1 MFKKV
6 LLSTVL
12 ASVFMGGVHAATHE
26 LTVAQRQDPGSWD
39 PIDTFLVA
47 WSSAG
52 NSLYD
57 ALVLRDEQLKLQ
69 PGLAEK
75 WEELDDGLR
84 IRFYLRKG
92 VNFHNGE
99 PFNAEAVKYTFDR
112 LLGEEGKKGPQRS
125 NYTAIQEV
133 KIIDDHTVDFVLN
146 KPDPVL
152 LTKLAGY
159 GAMIVPPKYIAE
171 KGDAFF
177 NENPV
182 GTGPFKFVSYK
193 QGDRLVLEPNNDYW
207 GGKPK
212 LQKLTYRFI
221 KEDATSLAELQAGR
235 VDVWHDVAISAVP
248 IIEKS
253 KDSKVI
259 AETGPTIMS
268 LQFNLENG
276 ITKDVRVRKAL
287 NMAVDKKMLIDAF
300 LAGYAEPIATLQSKL
315 SFGYDE
321 NLKDYPFNPEQAKKL
336 LAEAGVKPG
345 TKMTIDY
352 RASQS
357 TFGEVAQALTA
368 FFGNV
373 GLDVS
378 VKPIEDAVFLN
389 ENVPQGKTSEAF
401 QFGWGGWTF
410 DFDNT
415 AYLVYHSGQKWN
427 PYLKSEKMDALL
439 EKQRVATNKE
449 DRLKQLQEVARLAQE
464 EAYHLPLYNTKTL
477 YGVSNKV
484 KNFLPA
490 PDFRVRYFQ
499 TDVE

>member
-159 GAMIVPPKYIAE
+159 G
-171 KGDAFF
+171 
-177 NENPV
+177 
-182 GTGPFKFVSYK
+182 
-193 QGDRLVLEPNNDYW
+193 
-207 GGKPK
+207 
-212 LQKLTYRFI
+212 
-221 KEDATSLAELQAGR
+221 
-235 VDVWHDVAISAVP
+235 
-248 IIEKS
+248 
-253 KDSKVI
+253 
-259 AETGPTIMS
+259 
-268 LQFNLENG
+268 
-276 ITKDVRVRKAL
+276 
-287 NMAVDKKMLIDAF
+287 
-300 LAGYAEPIATLQSKL
+300 
-315 SFGYDE
+315 
-321 NLKDYPFNPEQAKKL
+321 
-336 LAEAGVKPG
+336 
-345 TKMTIDY
+345 
-352 RASQS
+352 
-357 TFGEVAQALTA
+357 
-368 FFGNV
+368 
-373 GLDVS
+373 
-378 VKPIEDAVFLN
+378 
-389 ENVPQGKTSEAF
+389 
-401 QFGWGGWTF
+401 
-410 DFDNT
+410 
-415 AYLVYHSGQKWN
+415 
-427 PYLKSEKMDALL
+427 
-439 EKQRVATNKE
+439 
-449 DRLKQLQEVARLAQE
+449 
-464 EAYHLPLYNTKTL
+464 
-477 YGVSNKV
+477 
-484 KNFLPA
+484 
-490 PDFRVRYFQ
+490 
-499 TDVE
+499 